1 MIESLLSISEFEKLM
16 NSKLKESFGECIRD
30 FRGEKYCVSEQ
41 IIKESKEDTRTTK
54 IFLIYEGDTVIFMA
68 RLLCGS
74 RCEINMVYTNPLY
87 RGQRYCVNGL
97 RKLVRKTKKPIY
109 LGVRKKNKPAIG
121 CYEKVGFVFSKVE
134 NGDNIMIYKKS
145 MTRKNSKKSHRAV

>member
-1 MIESLLSISEFEKLM
+1 MITESLLSISQFEKLM
-16 NSKLKESFGECIRD
+16 NSKLNESFGECIRD

-41 IIKESKEDTRTTK
+41 IIKESKEDKRITK

-74 RCEINMVYTNPLY
+74 TCEINMVYTNPLY
-87 RGQRYCVNGL
+87 RGQGYCVNGL
-97 RKLVRKTKKPIY
+97 RKLVKKTKKPIY

-121 CYEKVGFVFSKVE
+121 CYEKVGFVFSRVE
-134 NGDNIMIYKKS
+134 NGDNIMIYKRA
-145 MTRKNSKKSHRAV
+145 MTRKNKNK